1 MDRDM
6 RTREK
11 DVRKYIFY
19 LYRSAPLI
27 SALVVAWLD
36 CSEDFRAKISGLTA
50 YGVVVEHHYALRVR
64 SPCIDLLNGTLV
76 LYS

>member
-6 RTREK
+6 RAREK
-11 DVRKYIFY
+11 DAQKYIFY

-36 CSEDFRAKISGLTA
+36 CSEDFRAKISGLA
-50 YGVVVEHHYALRVR
+50 ESAKVF
-64 SPCIDLLNGTLV
+64 
-76 LYS
+76 